1 MAGSNSLFKIQYFL
15 SVNLLNSV
23 KTFRKTQMC
32 LLFFSEIPCFYM
44 NGHRALSGAQETE
57 TFTKTF
63 DIIAQKEPLTGP
75 IEGLIEI

>member
-1 MAGSNSLFKIQYFL
+1 
-15 SVNLLNSV
+15 
-23 KTFRKTQMC
+23 
-32 LLFFSEIPCFYM
+32 M